1 MIRLRVKEIA
11 VQRGISQGRLS
22 RMSNIDL
29 TTIRRIYNNPTTAN
43 ITLLTL
49 DKLAKA
55 LGVQPS
61 DLIEYVP
68 DEQ

>member
-29 TTIRRIYNNPTTAN
+29 TTIRRIYNNPTAAN
-43 ITLLTL
+43 ITLTTL

-61 DLIEYVP
+61 DLIEYLP
-68 DEQ
+68 DK